1 MASNGNEAN
10 DSNFSSP
17 MPAVGLD
24 IAGATLVCL
33 VLILSDI
40 FIALRQRKPWIPC
53 RFFGLNSFTLT
64 ILSVATKLPVDLTT
78 SMPSA
83 YDQLSKLCGG
93 ALICI
98 SIGIFGTSITE
109 VIGHF
114 KNGGC
119 VGDFLDCGHGIVDK
133 YLLKI
138 VCHEVYE
145 IINIIGEQRV
155 LDSTIS
161 NATNAHVEK
170 LYNDIEELFV
180 ELLHS
185 VMDQLPDVIFES
197 LNDNVPFVEFE
208 ENVKTSMELV
218 ARLNPLEV
226 EPWWFKLTTSIASW
240 PRKYY

>member
-1 MASNGNEAN
+1 MTSNGNEAN

-24 IAGATLVCL
+24 IAGATL
-33 VLILSDI
+33 
-40 FIALRQRKPWIPC
+40 
-53 RFFGLNSFTLT
+53 
-64 ILSVATKLPVDLTT
+64 
-78 SMPSA
+78 
-83 YDQLSKLCGG
+83 
-93 ALICI
+93 
-98 SIGIFGTSITE
+98 TE

-161 NATNAHVEK
+161 NATNAHAEK

-226 EPWWFKLTTSIASW
+226 EPWWFKLDNIYSFMAPEVLLVQKDDKSCDNVSLVITGDHVDFN
-240 PRKYY
+240 